1 MHGDVRFSQDS
12 DATNPAIRREV
23 VQVYVQ
29 ECGVAF
35 IDACSHCCF
44 HPLEAIEAFGAPEID
59 DEMCSS
65 ENFAVF
71 TNEVIE

>member
-1 MHGDVRFSQDS
+1 MHGDVRFSQHG
-12 DATNPAIRREV
+12 DATNPAIGREV
-23 VQVYVQ
+23 MQVYVQ
-29 ECGVAF
+29 ECGVAL
-35 IDACSHCCF
+35 IDTCSHCCF